1 MTPHFIT
8 MLWVLAAVLA
18 MLQGGRTFQIPPHAP
33 PIVNFNDQA
42 ADQIHNQYSADLD
55 TFRGALHDWW
65 RTQTDQD
72 PNIARIDVHRM
83 IRRRDAA
90 NAVTRAEALIA
101 RSGQEPAERNEEPRR
116 RGDRSSQKSRL
127 ITAILTERPGATSG
141 QGTSHG
147 ASEGAVPRR
156 VRSQRR
162 CNAPAH
168 ASSSSAVPTPRAGV
182 SARSEHQAPATTFL
196 PVKQRGGQSM
206 VMWSPVTD
214 NNFRG
219 MPPKA
224 REDMSK
230 SIAAWAEASQ
240 SSANVHVLGIGPSVL
255 PHHVSVHHQLY
266 DEGMNKISNPKISEV
281 PHVMTHF

>member
-1 MTPHFIT
+1 MQLNANSPQTRLSQAVRRLLPCDVPNERRSVYSPLGAIQHLHT
-8 MLWVLAAVLA
+8 GHWKRAYETAA
-18 MLQGGRTFQIPPHAP
+18 
-33 PIVNFNDQA
+33 
-42 ADQIHNQYSADLD
+42 S
-55 TFRGALHDWW
+55 
-65 RTQTDQD
+65 
-72 PNIARIDVHRM
+72 
-83 IRRRDAA
+83 
-90 NAVTRAEALIA
+90 AVTRAESLSA
-101 RSGQEPAERNEEPRR
+101 RSGQERGETNEEPKR

-141 QGTSHG
+141 QGIPLS

-162 CNAPAH
+162 RNAPAH
-168 ASSSSAVPTPRAGV
+168 ASSSSAVPTSRDDA
-182 SARSEHQAPATTFL
+182 SARSEHQEREPATTSL
-196 PVKQRGGQSM
+196 PVEQRGRQSM
-206 VMWSPVTD
+206 VMWSAFTD
-214 NNFRG
+214 THFRG

-224 REDMSK
+224 KEDMSK

-240 SSANVHVLGIGPSVL
+240 AAANVHVLGIGPSVL